1 MHCFLCCGEVVLCPG
16 KYDFPDL
23 FFLFYLTYQ
32 FLDLVVSDSKS
43 GYFPAKISVREKEKK
58 DRQGLAGGGGEARW
72 DGMSGSATASSSASS
87 SLTGF

>member
-43 GYFPAKISVREKEKK
+43 GYFPAKISVREKEK
-58 DRQGLAGGGGEARW
+58 RQAGAGWGRPGGMGCRVRPLPLALPLA
-72 DGMSGSATASSSASS
+72 
-87 SLTGF
+87 LTGF

>member
-58 DRQGLAGGGGEARW
+58 TGRGWLGGGEARW

>member
-58 DRQGLAGGGGEARW
+58 DRQGLAGGGGPVGW
-72 DGMSGSATASSSASS
+72 DV
-87 SLTGF
+87 GFGHCL

>member
-58 DRQGLAGGGGEARW
+58 DRQGLAGGRRPGGIGCRVRPLPLALPL
-72 DGMSGSATASSSASS
+72 A
-87 SLTGF
+87 LTGF

>member
-1 MHCFLCCGEVVLCPG
+1 MVLCPG

-58 DRQGLAGGGGEARW
+58 DRQGLAGGGGRPG
-72 DGMSGSATASSSASS
+72 GMGCRVRPLPLALPLA
-87 SLTGF
+87 L

>member
-43 GYFPAKISVREKEKK
+43 GYFPAKISVREKEK
-58 DRQGLAGGGGEARW
+58 RQAGAGWGGGEARW

>member
-58 DRQGLAGGGGEARW
+58 DRQGLAGGGGGGGPVGW
-72 DGMSGSATASSSASS
+72 DV
-87 SLTGF
+87 GFGHCL

>member
-58 DRQGLAGGGGEARW
+58 DRQGLAGGGGGRPG
-72 DGMSGSATASSSASS
+72 GMGCRVRPLPLALPLA
-87 SLTGF
+87 L